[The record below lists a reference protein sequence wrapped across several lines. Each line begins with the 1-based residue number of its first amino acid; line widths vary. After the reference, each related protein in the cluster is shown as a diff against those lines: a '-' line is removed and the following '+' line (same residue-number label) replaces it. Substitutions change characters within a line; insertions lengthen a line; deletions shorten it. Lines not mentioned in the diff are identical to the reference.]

1 MVAMAATPV
10 HKRATVRHRQGSVC
24 AAGAA
29 ALLAAGPS
37 GALEWSY
44 APEASVGALH
54 DTNMLFKFDGAEPIN
69 GRIVGGLADV
79 VGRNEGFEFRAT
91 PRVDAQRYDDPSVQ
105 DRNDEYADLSVAI
118 HDARQRWSFGGSYA
132 LEGTRSSEFES
143 NGFAAVD
150 FDRKQTGLNTSWTR
164 LVDRGQFDI
173 SAATTS
179 VDYQDSPFSPYRDYR
194 YDVLLGDY
202 SRATSERSRWGFSL
216 ARSEVRTERG
226 LVTTTSTDARATWTH
241 AFSGS
246 LQAHVGLGVL
256 ESTTDG
262 VFFSTSNSAPAV
274 DFNVTQGW
282 PRWRLTAFGG
292 RQLTPDG
299 QGSLLRED
307 RLQID
312 AVRRVTENLKLILSV
327 AKARDAYLASFYDR
341 DFWQDA
347 VTVQWRVKRRWFV
360 EGSVT
365 DRGQQWVTLGLP
377 AQTGVVSR
385 FSISYR
391 GG

>member
-1 MVAMAATPV
+1 MTAMLV
-10 HKRATVRHRQGSVC
+10 HKRAPSRHRQRSVC

-37 GALEWSY
+37 HALEWSY
-44 APEASVGALH
+44 TPVASVGALH
-54 DTNMLFKFDGAEPIN
+54 DTNMQFKFDGAEPIN
-69 GRIVGGLADV
+69 GRTVAGLADV
-79 VGRNEGFEFRAT
+79 IGKNEGFEFRAT

-105 DRNDEYADLSVAI
+105 DRNNQYADLSVAI
-118 HDARQRWSFGGSYA
+118 HDERQRWSFGGNYA
-132 LEGTRSSEFES
+132 LEGTRNSEFES

-150 FDRKQTGLNTSWTR
+150 FDRKQTGLSTNWTR
-164 LVDRGQFDI
+164 LVERGQFDV
-173 SAATTS
+173 AAS
-179 VDYQDSPFSPYRDYR
+179 VTNVNYQDSLFSPYRDYR
-194 YDVLLGDY
+194 YDVIQGDY
-202 SRATSERSRWGFSL
+202 SRTTSERSRWGGSL
-216 ARSEVRTERG
+216 TRSKVSTARG
-226 LVTTTSTDARATWTH
+226 LVTTTSTDARATWTY
-241 AFSGS
+241 AFSPS
-246 LQAHVGLGVL
+246 LQAHIGLGVL

-262 VFFSTSNSAPAV
+262 FVSSTESAPAL
-274 DFNVTQGW
+274 DFNITQAW
-282 PRWRLTAFGG
+282 PRWRLTIAGG

-307 RLQID
+307 RVQVD
-312 AVRRVTENLKLILSV
+312 AVRRVTERLDVILAV
-327 AKARDAYLASFYDR
+327 AKTRDAYLATFYDR

-347 VTVQWRVKRRWFV
+347 VTVQWRFKRRWFV

-377 AQTGVVSR
+377 RQTGVVSQ